1 MNPNNSHTVSRLA
14 MQRMDPTTLA
24 RFAATS
30 RQSRE
35 MSAPGMRGFA
45 LIKRLIR
52 RRKAIKK
59 HFEHRR
65 PATATRAGQTGR
77 LRQEL
82 FNAKMIAHMA
92 PTARRQA
99 KMRALRLQAGR
110 AHFQYQM
117 TGTNNAWNRFV
128 RIHIKSG
135 GRPNVT
141 RALASRMYN

>member
-1 MNPNNSHTVSRLA
+1 MSNNNYTVSRLA

-30 RQSRE
+30 RLSRE
-35 MSAPGMRGFA
+35 MSAPALRGFG

-82 FNAKMIAHMA
+82 FDAKMIAHMA
-92 PTARRQA
+92 PAARRQA

-135 GRPNVT
+135 GRPNIN
-141 RALASRMYN
+141 RASARRMYN